1 MNRGRILLVAA
12 LGLFTL
18 VGSAAQAQV
27 PNPYLEGV
35 SPSDL
40 NNMLTN
46 SLGSIDDSYRGMH
59 QHFNDDVIGNLFDK
73 AGQVVLENVLK
84 PFWNGLMEK
93 NPLCVVVAI
102 VLAGFLLRWGA
113 KLFDAF
119 DKVGQQTSTPA
130 EQK

>member
-1 MNRGRILLVAA
+1 MNREHIFLVVA

-18 VGSAAQAQV
+18 SGGAVQAQV
-27 PNPYLEGV
+27 PNPYLEGA
-35 SPSDL
+35 SPSDV
-40 NNMLTN
+40 NSMLTN
-46 SLGSIDDSYRGMH
+46 SLGSIDDTYRGMH

-73 AGQVVLENVLK
+73 VGQVVLENVLK

-93 NPLCVVVAI
+93 NPLCVVVAV

-130 EQK
+130 GQK

>member
-1 MNRGRILLVAA
+1 MRHQNLFLVAA
-12 LGLFTL
+12 LSLFAL
-18 VGSAAQAQV
+18 AGSAAQAQT
-27 PNPYLEGV
+27 PNVYLQGTPQQDV
-35 SPSDL
+35 NSIIHA
-40 NNMLTN
+40 

-73 AGQVVLENVLK
+73 VGQVVLENVLK

-93 NPLCVVVAI
+93 NPLCVVVAV

-130 EQK
+130 GQK